1 MSEKDLLV
9 PAGLLEPQPGH
20 QPIVVINIP
29 LARPSS
35 DRLWLSDGSLP
46 LNKTVSPPGL
56 IKESE
61 FAEYVPRAVS
71 DLADIN
77 GSINALVHQFLE
89 VETKRLAC
97 ARVLYQ
103 REWSKFLYRI
113 SVFDHL
119 SHLIG
124 LNYLRARDLSVFAEI
139 QKFLQRLD
147 AFFEAVIGDDR
158 VRLTLISGYSHIG
171 CRAMVNLDDL
181 LAEGEFLVPENN
193 LSPEADM
200 TRRQDAMS
208 TVMGTPRLYPTLM
221 ASMEGRLNTS
231 ATVAA
236 SPVAGCIFI
245 NKKDAFKDGCVEPG
259 AVADV
264 CRRVSAYLRNR
275 FSRVYGSGFELEERP
290 AGSTD
295 VAQVPEFV
303 VHIEGVEFH
312 NMTGM
317 GSWGYNVPRTTHSR
331 SGFTLLP
338 KGLSAD
344 ENLTLTQLTGLMN
357 DARSSRESAR
367 T

>member
-1 MSEKDLLV
+1 V
-9 PAGLLEPQPGH
+9 
-20 QPIVVINIP
+20 
-29 LARPSS
+29 R
-35 DRLWLSDGSLP
+35 
-46 LNKTVSPPGL
+46 
-56 IKESE
+56 
-61 FAEYVPRAVS
+61 
-71 DLADIN
+71 
-77 GSINALVHQFLE
+77 QFLAF
-89 VETKRLAC
+89 ETRRLDC
-97 ARVLYQ
+97 ARLLYQ
-103 REWSKFLYRI
+103 RKWSKFLYRI

-139 QKFLQRLD
+139 RKFLQRLD
-147 AFFEAVIGDDR
+147 AFFEAVNGDDR
-158 VRLTLISGYSHIG
+158 VRLTLVSGYSHVG
-171 CRAMVNLDDL
+171 CRGMVNLDDL
-181 LAEGEFLVPENN
+181 LAEGEFLVPESNP
-193 LSPEADM
+193 SPEDDM
-200 TRRQDAMS
+200 TRRQQAMS
-208 TVMGTPRLYPTLM
+208 TLMGTPRLYPTLM
-221 ASMEGRLNTS
+221 ASMEGRLKTS

-245 NKKDAFKDGCVEPG
+245 NRKDAFKDGCVEQG

-275 FSRVYGSGFELEERP
+275 FSRVFGSGFELEVKP

-295 VAQVPEFV
+295 AGQVPELV

-312 NMTGM
+312 NMTGI

-331 SGFTLLP
+331 SGFALLP

-344 ENLTLTQLTGLMN
+344 DNLTLTQLKGLLN